1 VKKCSYCGRENT
13 DEAVHCRECGTELAV
28 PSVAARPAQPRDGN
42 WLAWLAYMLR
52 FTGTIVLIGLLYLL
66 SFGPVERY
74 CCARTITPPPLTAL
88 ASGGSVPAPSMAYTI
103 RYPAW
108 VRVVYYPAFLMLSG
122 DGGNGLYGRYLQW
135 WENVSDKEPRQ
146 DATSG

>member
-1 VKKCSYCGRENT
+1 VKKCSYCGRENS
-13 DEAVHCRECGTELAV
+13 DEAVRCRECGTELAV
-28 PSVAARPAQPRDGN
+28 PSVAATPARPRDDT
-42 WLAWLAYMLR
+42 WLAWLAYRLR
-52 FTGTIVLIGLLYLL
+52 VPGTIVIIGLLYLL

-88 ASGGSVPAPSMAYTI
+88 ASSGSVSAPSMAYTI

-108 VRVVYYPAFLMLSG
+108 VRVIYYPAFLMLSG

-135 WENVSDKEPRQ
+135 WENVPAKEPRQ

>member
-1 VKKCSYCGRENT
+1 MKKCSYCGRENT
-13 DEAVHCRECGTELAV
+13 DEAVRCRECGTELAV